1 MKFAKHSADH
11 NLPPGGV
18 WSCCSGRGILACLI
32 LSAVLLQILA
42 YSRSN
47 DHREYKSAASVNKI
61 QIFSAFILT
70 KINKFFPSWFSS
82 VATKVSQN

>member
-1 MKFAKHSADH
+1 MKFAKHSAD
-11 NLPPGGV
+11 PSFPAGGL

-47 DHREYKSAASVNKI
+47 DHREYKSAGSVK
-61 QIFSAFILT
+61 L
-70 KINKFFPSWFSS
+70 
-82 VATKVSQN
+82 